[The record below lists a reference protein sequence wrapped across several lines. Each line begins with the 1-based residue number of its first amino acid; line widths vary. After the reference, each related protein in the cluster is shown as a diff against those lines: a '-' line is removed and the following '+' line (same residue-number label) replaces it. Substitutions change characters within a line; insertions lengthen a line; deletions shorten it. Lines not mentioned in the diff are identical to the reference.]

1 MKIKIALEWFLNPD
15 HLPFIAGV
23 VSGKYEEAGLD
34 VEIIQPVEHYDGFED
49 LKSGKIDI
57 HCNEPLH
64 LYEHHF
70 DGIKSLGCFFETRG
84 GVMIRADRVEK
95 LKANGKIKI
104 TTPAS
109 NPVTNKIGF
118 EIIKRYAEKNGFV
131 IDADN
136 VEFVETDFWH
146 ITNMQRDE
154 SFDGAWLCFYN
165 FEGIEAEMEGFENL
179 FIDQFESPYP
189 NFSALEL
196 MTTQELID
204 EKGEHLC
211 KFLEVTNEMAKYLQA
226 NRLEA
231 QSIYYDYTKE
241 EHSELMDKI
250 IIDTLSRLESDI
262 KADASRWKEL
272 YNFLEELELVKLT
285 QNQYDKIWE
294 TPKH

>member
-1 MKIKIALEWFLNPD
+1 MNIKIALEWFVNPD
-15 HLPFIAGV
+15 HLPFITGV
-23 VSGKYEEAGLD
+23 VSGKYAEAGLD

-57 HCNEPLH
+57 HVNEPLH

-84 GVMIRADRVEK
+84 GVMIRADRVKK

-104 TTPAS
+104 TTPAA

-131 IDADN
+131 IEREN

-146 ITNMQRDE
+146 ITNMQKDE

-165 FEGIEAEMEGFENL
+165 FEGIEAQLQGFENL

-196 MTTQELID
+196 MTSQDVLDT
-204 EKGEHLC
+204 KGEHIC
-211 KFLEVTNEMAKYLQA
+211 KFIEVTNEMAKYVLS
-226 NRLEA
+226 NPSEA
-231 QSIYYDYTKE
+231 AKMYFDYTKTE
-241 EHSELMDKI
+241 PNTLMNKI
-250 IIDTLSRLESDI
+250 IEDTIPRFELDI
-262 KADASRWKEL
+262 KADAARWKEL
-272 YNFLEELELVKLT
+272 YGFLEGLELVKLT
-285 QNQYDKIWE
+285 QQQYDVIWE
-294 TPKH
+294 TPEH

>member
-1 MKIKIALEWFLNPD
+1 MSIKISLEWFLNPD
-15 HLPFIAGV
+15 HLPMIAGV
-23 VSGKYEEAGLD
+23 VTGKYKQAGLD
-34 VEIIQPVEHYDGFED
+34 IEIIQPDEHYDGFED

-70 DGIKSLGCFFETRG
+70 DGLKSLGCFFETRG

-118 EIIKRYAEKNGFV
+118 EIIKRYAQKHGFKV
-131 IDADN
+131 DKEN

-146 ITNMQRDE
+146 IANMKKDE

-189 NFSALEL
+189 NFSALEFMSTDAVL
-196 MTTQELID
+196 Q
-204 EKGEHLC
+204 EKGEEIDTFI
-211 KFLEVTNEMAKYLQA
+211 KVTNEMVKYIQTNTA
-226 NRLEA
+226 EA
-231 QSIYYDYTKE
+231 QAIYYEYAKE
-241 EHSELMDKI
+241 ERSDLMDKI
-250 IIDTLSRLESDI
+250 ILDTLPRFDLDI
-262 KADASRWKEL
+262 KADANRWKEL
-272 YNFLEELELVKLT
+272 YTFLNELDIVTLT
-285 QNQYDKIWE
+285 DTEYAKIW
-294 TPKH
+294 